1 MEDKVYKNYDMERL
15 DQVEDEL
22 LDIFQKINVVHE
34 ILAFEVDFQCE
45 FSKGY
50 LRHYKFDVPFPGLE
64 VYTFRNTANVLQEI
78 LSKRF
83 VCTLSIHEP
92 DHQVYK
98 PKPASIELIMNLKDA
113 FKTNNTVKKLHM
125 DTRIGAQGAI
135 EFAEALKMNTTIQ
148 ELNLRHNNIGNNGC
162 IALADSLK
170 INKTLKK
177 INLVSNYIGN
187 EGCIALANA
196 LKINKTIKIVYFRGN
211 KIGLE
216 GCVELAKALKIN
228 KTIQEINLCHN
239 KIGSNGCK
247 ILADSLKINK
257 TIKILDLGVNEIG
270 DEGADA
276 LANVLKINTTIQ
288 NMFLGRNYINAKGAI
303 AIANALKINSGIQK
317 IDLSENFKIGDDG
330 GFVLLEALKLNTT
343 IKKIDLTRCNISRA
357 ILQQMK
363 TCNVEVFDS
372 QNRPTNG
379 FMNDKDEFE
388 PTQ

>member
-1 MEDKVYKNYDMERL
+1 MEDEVYETDYDMERL

-22 LDIFQKINVVHE
+22 LEIFQKTNVVHE
-34 ILAFEVDFQCE
+34 ILAFEVDFQCN

-50 LRHYKFDVPFPGLE
+50 LQHYKFDVPFPGLE
-64 VYTFRNTANVLQEI
+64 VYTFRNTVNVLQEI

-98 PKPASIELIMNLKDA
+98 PPPIELIMNLKDA

-216 GCVELAKALKIN
+216 GCVELAKALTIN
-228 KTIQEINLCHN
+228 KTIQEINFPQN
-239 KIGSNGCK
+239 EIGSNGCK
-247 ILADSLKINK
+247 ILADALKINK
-257 TIKILDLGVNEIG
+257 TIKTINLGTNEIG

-288 NMFLGRNYINAKGAI
+288 NMFLCCNYINAKGAI

-330 GFVLLEALKLNTT
+330 GFVILEALKLNTT
-343 IKKIDLTRCNISRA
+343 LKEIDLTRCEISEA

-372 QNRPTNG
+372 QSGPIGG
-379 FMNDKDEFE
+379 FMNYKAFE
-388 PTQ
+388 